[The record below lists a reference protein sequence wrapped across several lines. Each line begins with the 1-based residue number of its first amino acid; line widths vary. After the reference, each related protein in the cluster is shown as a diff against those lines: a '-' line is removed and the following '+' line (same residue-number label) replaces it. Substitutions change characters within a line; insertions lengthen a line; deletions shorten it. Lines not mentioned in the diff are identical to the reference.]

1 MIKSASRLKCTRG
14 EAGAHVPGARG
25 ARRKSEGRAKPK
37 EEMER
42 SEVRVKCVLK
52 FEVK

>member
-1 MIKSASRLKCTRG
+1 MIKSASRLKGTRG

-37 EEMER
+37 EEIER
-42 SEVRVKCVLK
+42 REVRVKCVLK
-52 FEVK
+52 LVVK